1 MIEPLMSPD
10 APQTPSSC
18 PLCLELVQHS
28 ARDTP
33 PHASLQ
39 LLSAKPW
46 AEALNKRAAG
56 ALEIY
61 VCQECGKER
70 VRDTSP
76 TYSARWI

>member
-1 MIEPLMSPD
+1 MSPEI
-10 APQTPSSC
+10 PQTPCSC
-18 PLCLELVQHS
+18 PLCVELLQHL

-33 PHASLQ
+33 PHASLR

-56 ALEIY
+56 ALETYI
-61 VCQECGKER
+61 CEACDKER

>member
-1 MIEPLMSPD
+1 MPPETPS
-10 APQTPSSC
+10 TPSSC
-18 PLCLELVQHS
+18 PLCLQLLQQL

-33 PHASLQ
+33 PHAALR

-56 ALEIY
+56 ALETY
-61 VCQECGKER
+61 VCDACGKER